1 MLSDLLSVAFF
12 WHVCSIQNRS
22 WPCDRPGLPSVP
34 PTSAAAPAHRCR
46 WEIPAGQPF
55 PRSPIGFLKML
66 LHSLNWTWN
75 TKNASSYLGKSSSGP
90 LFEVPSTN
98 YLTSTMSLFDQV
110 GMIWLVVF
118 TYTYIYIYIHVYI
131 NITYPNKIYTYYIH
145 LSIIYTSII
154 YIYIIYGIY
163 NINNTITSLWYPP
176 WFKHSSSS
184 SGSAASAR
192 SSRTSAVSAASLA
205 LPPPWRSMAKQRNGG
220 VVSCFFTGNI
230 HGISESLWNIH
241 RIWKTYMDISEYL
254 WNIYRI
260 IWQIVEKHWK
270 SIELHGKSWKMILV
284 FWVEYL

>member
-118 TYTYIYIYIHVYI
+118 TYTYIYIHVYI

-154 YIYIIYGIY
+154 NIYILYTVY
-163 NINNTITSLWYPP
+163 IT
-176 WFKHSSSS
+176 
-184 SGSAASAR
+184 
-192 SSRTSAVSAASLA
+192 
-205 LPPPWRSMAKQRNGG
+205 
-220 VVSCFFTGNI
+220 
-230 HGISESLWNIH
+230 
-241 RIWKTYMDISEYL
+241 
-254 WNIYRI
+254 
-260 IWQIVEKHWK
+260 
-270 SIELHGKSWKMILV
+270 
-284 FWVEYL
+284 